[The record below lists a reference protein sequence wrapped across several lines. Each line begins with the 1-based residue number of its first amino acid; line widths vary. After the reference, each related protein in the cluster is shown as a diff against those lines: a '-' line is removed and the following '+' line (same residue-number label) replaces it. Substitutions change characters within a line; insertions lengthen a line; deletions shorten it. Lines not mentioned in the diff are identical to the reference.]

1 MDNRWDVGDFC
12 SSRHL
17 AAYRW
22 AVYGEAAEA
31 DGTYTINETV
41 NKMADNKTD
50 VKKGSSDNIQKDPQK
65 EQRKKTVLA
74 ALILLV
80 PFLGC
85 MYLIFGG

>member
-1 MDNRWDVGDFC
+1 
-12 SSRHL
+12 
-17 AAYRW
+17 
-22 AVYGEAAEA
+22 
-31 DGTYTINETV
+31 
-41 NKMADNKTD
+41 MADNKTD
-50 VKKGSSDNIQKDPQK
+50 VKKGSSDNIQK

>member
-1 MDNRWDVGDFC
+1 MSEKISLD
-12 SSRHL
+12 SS
-17 AAYRW
+17 
-22 AVYGEAAEA
+22 
-31 DGTYTINETV
+31 ETV

>member
-1 MDNRWDVGDFC
+1 
-12 SSRHL
+12 
-17 AAYRW
+17 
-22 AVYGEAAEA
+22 
-31 DGTYTINETV
+31 
-41 NKMADNKTD
+41 MADNKTD

-65 EQRKKTVLA
+65 ERRKKTVLA

>member
-1 MDNRWDVGDFC
+1 
-12 SSRHL
+12 
-17 AAYRW
+17 
-22 AVYGEAAEA
+22 
-31 DGTYTINETV
+31 
-41 NKMADNKTD
+41 MADNKTD
-50 VKKGSSDNIQKDPQK
+50 EKKGLSGSIQKDPQK

>member
-1 MDNRWDVGDFC
+1 MA
-12 SSRHL
+12 S
-17 AAYRW
+17 
-22 AVYGEAAEA
+22 
-31 DGTYTINETV
+31 
-41 NKMADNKTD
+41 NKIDK
-50 VKKGSSDNIQKDPQK
+50 KKGSSGSIQKDPQK